1 MYPFLSV
8 VDQVTIIKQGV
19 EQLQPVIICLLK
31 GKELKH
37 WLPLGWRHWLLGG
50 RSRKKTFPC
59 VLFFITLE
67 FVRVIVHIK
76 IKHLKKYI
84 QDNSPVYFS
93 VALIFVI
100 TITANGPEFFI
111 LKCVYCNRQMFSNSK
126 QQQLP
131 P

>member
-76 IKHLKKYI
+76 IKHLKTLNQNLKDSNLRLRDRFHIFLYK
-84 QDNSPVYFS
+84 NYFS
-93 VALIFVI
+93 YI
-100 TITANGPEFFI
+100 TENGK
-111 LKCVYCNRQMFSNSK
+111 LQRMLATYVTDKK
-126 QQQLP
+126 
-131 P
+131 